1 MNVSFWI
8 SRRLRLRGNDGS
20 SGAGVAIAVVGV
32 ALALMIME
40 LTVGIV
46 LGFKHGIRERLMGF
60 DAQIT
65 VAAPASSYS
74 TTLEL
79 TPALDSIVCSE
90 FPDADIRLSLRQ
102 PSLLKSDTDFHG
114 LVLLGQA
121 PEGDFSFE
129 KGNITAGV
137 WPDFGADSCVNCIVL
152 SEQVAQML
160 GVGVGDRITS
170 SFFVDGGV
178 KVRRHTVAGLY
189 RSNFGEY
196 DYNIAYASLAGLQKV
211 AGMDSIGGNRLD
223 IRGVGLE
230 DLFDESS
237 DLQKSLVDA
246 VAEGKIADL
255 YTVDNIMRSGA
266 LYFNWLDLLDTN
278 VIVIFALML
287 AVAGLTLV
295 SSLFILILER
305 VRMIG
310 VLRAL
315 GASKPTVRHIF
326 VDMAMRLV
334 GLGLLAGNVLGI
346 GLLLAQKYTGA
357 ISLDPQMYYLDTVPV
372 EMNIPAM
379 IFLNVGVAVAA
390 WLILVLPARVASSI
404 DPATAI
410 SYQ

>member
-8 SRRLRLRGNDGS
+8 SRRLSLRGNDGS
-20 SGAGVAIAVVGV
+20 SGAGVAIAVAGV

-246 VAEGKIADL
+246 VAE
-255 YTVDNIMRSGA
+255 DNIMRSGA

>member
-8 SRRLRLRGNDGS
+8 SQRLRLRGNDGS
-20 SGAGVAIAVVGV
+20 SGAGVAIAVAGV

-46 LGFKHGIRERLMGF
+46 LGFKHGIRDRLMGF

-65 VAAPASSYS
+65 VAAPVSSYS
-74 TTLEL
+74 STLEL
-79 TPALDSIVCSE
+79 TPALDSIVRAQ
-90 FPDADIRLSLRQ
+90 FPHADIRLSLRQ

-121 PEGDFSFE
+121 PGGDFSFE
-129 KGNITAGV
+129 QGNIIAGT
-137 WPDFGADSCVNCIVL
+137 WPDFGADSCVNSIVL

-170 SFFVDGGV
+170 SFFVDDGV

-211 AGMDSIGGNRLD
+211 AGLDSLGGNRLD
-223 IRGVGLE
+223 IRGVEL
-230 DLFDESS
+230 DNLFDEAS
-237 DLQKSLVDA
+237 DLQKSLVNA
-246 VAEGKIADL
+246 VAAGEISEL

-278 VIVIFALML
+278 VIVIFVLML

-315 GASKPTVRHIF
+315 GASKPMVRHIF

-334 GLGLLAGNVLGI
+334 GMGMIAGNVLGI
-346 GLLLAQKYTGA
+346 GLLLLQKATGA

-379 IFLNVGVAVAA
+379 LLLNAGVAVAA
-390 WLILVLPARVASSI
+390 WLILVLPARLASSI
-404 DPATAI
+404 DPSKAI